1 MRAHPRGT
9 RLKRAFVVCFHCQRS
24 SGKVSGEF
32 LPGKSFKILIFRFS
46 RYLQQDYNV
55 HYTSIGSL
63 YLYTN
68 AGLLALRSWYPLVP
82 RFQAKQNNFCGDL
95 WTRCFDSDAAN
106 GERRRT
112 VEQYNVLSFQ
122 VSKLS
127 FHDRYRAQPEGALYR
142 SLETRYKVY
151 ASGEQERALQ

>member
-1 MRAHPRGT
+1 MRVHPRG
-9 RLKRAFVVCFHCQRS
+9 RRFKRAFVAFFHYKRS

-68 AGLLALRSWYPLVP
+68 AGLLALRSQYPLVP

-95 WTRCFDSDAAN
+95 RTKWFDSDAAS

-112 VEQYNVLSFQ
+112 VEQYNGPSFQ
-122 VSKLS
+122 
-127 FHDRYRAQPEGALYR
+127 G
-142 SLETRYKVY
+142 TRHHLPP
-151 ASGEQERALQ
+151 GRW

>member
-1 MRAHPRGT
+1 MPLWFAFTASAPAERSVGNCSPAKV
-9 RLKRAFVVCFHCQRS
+9 LK
-24 SGKVSGEF
+24 
-32 LPGKSFKILIFRFS
+32 FRFFVFP
-46 RYLQQDYNV
+46 DTYNKTTTY

-82 RFQAKQNNFCGDL
+82 RFQAEQNNFCGDL

-127 FHDRYRAQPEGALYR
+127 FHDRYRAQPEGALNR

-151 ASGEQERALQ
+151 ASGKQERALQ